1 MSRSTE
7 RNPCQFCTAETG
19 RSEGC
24 HSNCQRYTEYR
35 AQLDEANQRKAAD
48 RAADGVLIAGKQL
61 HVRRVTRKS
70 TPSGFWA

>member
-1 MSRSTE
+1 MSKSAE
-7 RNPCQFCTAETG
+7 RNPCQFCKD
-19 RSEGC
+19 RREGC

>member
-1 MSRSTE
+1 MSKSTE
-7 RNPCQFCTAETG
+7 RNPCQFCAD
-19 RSEGC
+19 RREGC
-24 HSNCQRYTEYR
+24 HSTCPRYNAFRTR
-35 AQLDEANQRKAAD
+35 MDEANQRKAAD

>member
-1 MSRSTE
+1 MSRQTE
-7 RNPCQFCTAETG
+7 RNPCQFCTD
-19 RSEGC
+19 RREGC

-35 AQLDEANQRKAAD
+35 AQLDEANQRK
-48 RAADGVLIAGKQL
+48 AADGVLIAGKQL

>member
-1 MSRSTE
+1 MSKSTE
-7 RNPCQFCTAETG
+7 RNPCQFCKD
-19 RSEGC
+19 RREGC

-70 TPSGFWA
+70 APSGFWA

>member
-1 MSRSTE
+1 MSKSAE
-7 RNPCQFCTAETG
+7 RNPCQFCAD
-19 RSEGC
+19 RLAGC
-24 HSNCQRYTEYR
+24 HSNRQRYTEYR

>member
-1 MSRSTE
+1 MSKSAE
-7 RNPCQFCTAETG
+7 RNPCQFCAD
-19 RSEGC
+19 RLAGC
-24 HSNCQRYTEYR
+24 HSNCQRYKAFR
-35 AQLDEANQRKAAD
+35 ARMDEANQRKAAD

>member
-1 MSRSTE
+1 MSKSTE
-7 RNPCQFCTAETG
+7 RNPCQFCTD
-19 RSEGC
+19 RREGC
-24 HSNCQRYTEYR
+24 HSNCPRYKAFR
-35 AQLDEANQRKAAD
+35 ARMDEANQRKAAD

>member
-7 RNPCQFCTAETG
+7 RNPRQFCAD
-19 RSEGC
+19 RREGC
-24 HSNCQRYTEYR
+24 HSNCHRYTEYR

>member
-7 RNPCQFCTAETG
+7 RNPCQFCAD
-19 RSEGC
+19 RREGC
-24 HSNCQRYTEYR
+24 HSNCQRYKAFR
-35 AQLDEANQRKAAD
+35 ARMDEANQRKAAD

>member
-1 MSRSTE
+1 MSKSTE
-7 RNPCQFCTAETG
+7 RNPCQFCMD
-19 RSEGC
+19 RREGC
-24 HSNCQRYTEYR
+24 HSNCQRYNAFR
-35 AQLDEANQRKAAD
+35 ARMDEANQRKAAD

>member
-1 MSRSTE
+1 MSKSAE
-7 RNPCQFCTAETG
+7 RNPCQFCAD
-19 RSEGC
+19 RREGC
-24 HSNCQRYTEYR
+24 HSNCQRYKAFR
-35 AQLDEANQRKAAD
+35 ARMDEANQRKAAD